1 MIQLETEYSIDG
13 GPGTIIFHQ
22 DKDGSILGFYQKL
35 KGNQRGVIKAT
46 LQENT
51 LKGVFHNETV
61 NASGLVELTF
71 KENGFEGTWKI
82 GMESGTQRGKW
93 KGILSSDPN
102 ALRFSVPEKI
112 VSLLEEQLIKPEGGL
127 YPVYEDLK
135 RYFLEQNTQ
144 NFEKANSKTALSI
157 ADLVGDFADLK
168 KEDIRTVGI
177 DFPILLK
184 KGKDRPLLMVCALD
198 PRRDKSSETASLI
211 SDWVPFSTIKNPD
224 TETKYS
230 EKENLR
236 FFHTLLET
244 YDLYITDIFKV
255 FYRKGDKL
263 SNSDSSY
270 TSKDVHKQL
279 LDQEIKEVK
288 PNAILT
294 LGNKSRDAIC
304 SIFNV
309 TAPAWSENPE
319 LIQLGDKK
327 TLLCLP
333 HISSAANGTKA
344 PILNNEVY
352 AELEGKGNTLYA
364 NIAKKILENA

>member
-22 DKDGSILGFYQKL
+22 DKDGSILGIYQKH

-46 LQENT
+46 LQDNT

-61 NASGLVELTF
+61 NASGLFEITF
-71 KENGFEGTWKI
+71 NENGFEGTWKS

-93 KGILSSDPN
+93 IGIPSSDPN
-102 ALRFSVPEKI
+102 ALRFSVPEEI
-112 VSLLEEQLIKPEGGL
+112 VRLLETHLIMPEGGL

-135 RYFLEQNTQ
+135 RYFLEQYNQ
-144 NFEKANSKTALSI
+144 NSEKEKAKTALSI
-157 ADLVGDFADLK
+157 ADLVGDFAELK
-168 KEDIRTVGI
+168 KESIRTVGI

-198 PRRDKSSETASLI
+198 PRRDESSETTSLI

-224 TETKYS
+224 SETKYS

-236 FFHTLLET
+236 FFHILLET

-255 FYRKGDKL
+255 FYRKGTQL

-270 TSKDVHKQL
+270 TRKDVHKKL
-279 LDQEIKEVK
+279 LDQEINVVK
-288 PNAILT
+288 PNAIVT
-294 LGNKSRDAIC
+294 LGNTSRDAIC

-319 LIQLGDKK
+319 LIQLDNTK

-333 HISSAANGTKA
+333 HISGAANGTKA

>member
-1 MIQLETEYSIDG
+1 MNDHLIT
-13 GPGTIIFHQ
+13 
-22 DKDGSILGFYQKL
+22 
-35 KGNQRGVIKAT
+35 
-46 LQENT
+46 
-51 LKGVFHNETV
+51 
-61 NASGLVELTF
+61 NASNEA
-71 KENGFEGTWKI
+71 
-82 GMESGTQRGKW
+82 ESP
-93 KGILSSDPN
+93 D
-102 ALRFSVPEKI
+102 F
-112 VSLLEEQLIKPEGGL
+112 
-127 YPVYEDLK
+127 
-135 RYFLEQNTQ
+135 
-144 NFEKANSKTALSI
+144 
-157 ADLVGDFADLK
+157 LVGAVSGQLPTNEEIDLII
-168 KEDIRTVGI
+168 EQD
-177 DFPILLK
+177 L
-184 KGKDRPLLMVCALD
+184 
-198 PRRDKSSETASLI
+198 
-211 SDWVPFSTIKNPD
+211 PFS
-224 TETKYS
+224 EEYQKYS

-244 YDLYITDIFKV
+244 YDLYITGIFKV
-255 FYRKGDKL
+255 LYRNGNQQ

-270 TSKDVHKQL
+270 TSKEVHKQL
-279 LDQEIKEVK
+279 LDQEIKEVN

-333 HISSAANGTKA
+333 HISGAAYGTKA